1 MTRYNMALGKTIEA
15 ISKKEKADR
24 ERDERARTSEAEWKK
39 NSGIRMCCQHSM
51 SAKIEEERK
60 QHSSITWTA
69 EDDEMIVSM
78 ITGGSSYTEIASALG
93 KRLEKND
100 ISNGGITN

>member
-1 MTRYNMALGKTIEA
+1 V
-15 ISKKEKADR
+15 KE
-24 ERDERARTSEAEWKK
+24 
-39 NSGIRMCCQHSM
+39 
-51 SAKIEEERK
+51 
-60 QHSSITWTA
+60 
-69 EDDEMIVSM
+69 DEMIVSM

>member
-1 MTRYNMALGKTIEA
+1 MQ
-15 ISKKEKADR
+15 KKQQNLNVLP
-24 ERDERARTSEAEWKK
+24 T
-39 NSGIRMCCQHSM
+39 QPSM

-60 QHSSITWTA
+60 QHTSITWTA
-69 EDDEMIVSM
+69 EDDKMIVSM
-78 ITGGSSYTEIASALG
+78 ITGGSSYTKIASALG